1 MLKTKQ
7 RRFAIVAVLLFSM
20 IAMYGGTTSVNAGN
34 MDSAKTT
41 LDDSDLSAQ
50 ATSTIVFDLNTADLT
65 VGQYVTV
72 SFDDGTP
79 GFTTIAATGV
89 ECPSDSTASASG
101 NDVTCTVVS
110 TLSSTTPHT
119 IEVPNVTNPDTAG
132 DYSVTVTS
140 YTVGN
145 VVIDSSETKVYIIDD
160 VTVTA
165 HVAASLTFAV
175 AGVATTT
182 VINGDTTTGSTSP
195 TEIAFK
201 TLDVDTEQLMGQVL
215 TVSTNAN
222 SGYTV
227 TVQQDGN
234 MMSAAGADIDSFNTG
249 GPIDWVSPSVGLNLS
264 DENTYG
270 YMGVASDDS
279 DLATSFTAGFYQGL
293 DGTTA
298 LEVMSH
304 DGPADGTTADAGEVS
319 VMYNIEITDVQEA
332 GDYQNTLTYVC
343 TPTF

>member
-20 IAMYGGTTSVNAGN
+20 IAMYGGMPAVNAGN

-41 LDDSDLSAQ
+41 LSDSDLSAT
-50 ATSTIVFDLNTADLT
+50 ATSTVTFDLSTADLT
-65 VGQYVTV
+65 AGEYVTV
-72 SFDDGTP
+72 TFEAGFDLTSAVV
-79 GFTTIAATGV
+79 T
-89 ECPSDSTASASG
+89 CPSDATAEAIV
-101 NDVTCTVVS
+101 DQVVTCTVVS
-110 TLSSTTPHT
+110 TLSSTTPYE
-119 IEVPNVTNPDTAG
+119 IAVSDVVNPGTAK
-132 DYSVTVTS
+132 DYSIDVTS
-140 YTVGN
+140 HEVGGAE
-145 VVIDSSETKVYIIDD
+145 IDSSETKVYIIDD

-175 AGVATTT
+175 TGVATTT
-182 VINGDTTTGSTSP
+182 LINGDTTTGSTSP

-201 TLDVDTEQLMGQVL
+201 TLDPNTEQLMGQVL
-215 TVSTNAN
+215 TVSTNATA
-222 SGYTV
+222 GYTV
-227 TVQQDGN
+227 TVQQDAN
-234 MMSAAGADIDSFNTG
+234 MLSAAGADIDSFTTG
-249 GPIDWVSPSVGLNLS
+249 APADWVAPSVGLNLA

-279 DLATSFTAGFYQGL
+279 DLVTAFAAGFYQGL
-293 DGTTA
+293 DGTTP

-304 DGPADGTTADAGEVS
+304 DGPADGATPDAGLAN
-319 VMYNIEITDVQEA
+319 VMYNIELTNLQEA